1 MRNANFPS
9 GAAAATAR
17 RPGGLRPSRR
27 CRLQAFPQHTGGHA
41 LGRGLGDRFP
51 VNAASDVGMRRQAP
65 GARRVSASS
74 TGVRRPVRCRNTRS
88 EALQIVRPVQPS
100 ARSTTAIRDAASGE
114 PRQTMRYR
122 RTRRRSPAPSA
133 PIPYRSPTQ
142 IGWSAVCR
150 WMAAPDIPKIG
161 EAGTR
166 WERPD
171 RRGRSMAAR
180 RAGSGAGAR
189 RAPAAPAIRP
199 LRLLES
205 PPRRDPGPSTWQ
217 WAMAVIGKAF
227 AIRACGLQNAQSQS

>member
-1 MRNANFPS
+1 
-9 GAAAATAR
+9 
-17 RPGGLRPSRR
+17 
-27 CRLQAFPQHTGGHA
+27 
-41 LGRGLGDRFP
+41 
-51 VNAASDVGMRRQAP
+51 
-65 GARRVSASS
+65 
-74 TGVRRPVRCRNTRS
+74 
-88 EALQIVRPVQPS
+88 
-100 ARSTTAIRDAASGE
+100 
-114 PRQTMRYR
+114 MRYR

-180 RAGSGAGAR
+180 RAGSGVGAR

-199 LRLLES
+199 CAFWNLHPDATPVRQLGNGLW
-205 PPRRDPGPSTWQ
+205 PS
-217 WAMAVIGKAF
+217 
-227 AIRACGLQNAQSQS
+227 